1 MGPAS
6 AAGLTRGI
14 SASLMNSKQL
24 RAYGTAEMPLSL
36 TSDVTS
42 VVLQVPDEKQAKS
55 GDNP

>member
-24 RAYGTAEMPLSL
+24 KAYGTAEMPLSL